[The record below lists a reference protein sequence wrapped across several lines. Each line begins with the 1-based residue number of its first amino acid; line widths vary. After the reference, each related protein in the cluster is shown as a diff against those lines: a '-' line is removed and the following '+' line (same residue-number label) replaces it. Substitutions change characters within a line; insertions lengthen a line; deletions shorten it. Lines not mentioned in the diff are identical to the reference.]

1 MNRVERIM
9 KMVDHSLLSP
19 ALTDQQLIE
28 GCVIAEK
35 YHVAS
40 VCVKPYHV
48 KQAAICLEKSDVLV
62 GGVIGF
68 PHGNSTIEIK
78 TDETAQIISDGAV
91 EVDMVVNIGKVL
103 SEDWAYVTEEI
114 LSLRKM
120 TKGHNA
126 ILKVI
131 FENDLLPEDWF
142 KVKLCEIC
150 SNVGVDF
157 VKTSTGY
164 NYVKE
169 PDGRYNY
176 QGATMHDLALMLKH
190 TSKDVQVKA
199 AGHSGAFDIV
209 LKLQEMGV
217 TRTGTGQ
224 TAQLYKEAVAY
235 FGETLPDFFDNEQS
249 ASQVNNY

>member
-1 MNRVERIM
+1 MNKVQKIM

-19 ALTDQQLIE
+19 TLTDQQLQE
-28 GCVIAEK
+28 GCVLAAK
-35 YHVAS
+35 YHTAS

-48 KQAAICLEKSDVLV
+48 KQAALLLDKTDVAI

-68 PHGNSTIEIK
+68 PHGNSTIDIK
-78 TDETAQIISDGAV
+78 VAETNQIIADGAV
-91 EVDMVVNIGKVL
+91 EVDMVVNVGKVL

-114 LSLRKM
+114 LALRKA
-120 TKGHNA
+120 TKSKNA

-142 KVKLCEIC
+142 KIKLCEIC
-150 SNVGVDF
+150 SNIGVDF

-176 QGATMHDLALMLKH
+176 QGATMHDLELMLKH
-190 TSKDVQVKA
+190 TSPQVQVKA
-199 AGHSGAFDIV
+199 AGHSGSFDIV
-209 LKLQEMGV
+209 LELQKMGV
-217 TRTGTGQ
+217 TRTGTAQ
-224 TAQLYKEAVAY
+224 TIELYQDAVAY
-235 FGETLPDFFDNEQS
+235 FSETLLDLPKE
-249 ASQVNNY
+249 